1 VVVAEAH
8 LIKPAVLEVLVAVGL
23 VLFTLL
29 LEALAL
35 QTEVVAVVVGTLAV
49 LVDQAL

>member
-1 VVVAEAH
+1 VVAEAH
-8 LIKPAVLEVLVAVGL
+8 STKLAVLEALVAVVL

-35 QTEVVAVVVGTLAV
+35 QTQAVVVVVGTLAV